1 MKTIGRTTAVI
12 FGMLVIGLQGCTHD
26 DFETSPPPVDSG
38 TNFSETELLAHKTLV
53 GPEIDGIIDAA
64 WFDAQELRITTKV
77 PDPGNDV
84 FKGYVDNTNKAT
96 VRALY
101 DDTYIYILVEWY
113 DNNEDLN
120 RDTWYFDP
128 VASLWKQEKNKPLF
142 NSSGVKIREAFYE
155 DKLAMLFNVDNSVPE
170 WNNQTC
176 FASCHTN
183 LSEADGYARHFTNNI
198 AEKIEMWH
206 WKSVRTNFFGHL
218 DDQYQTNTQPNGRKN
233 DDGTNPSPNNSQ
245 TLTTTDTN
253 ISVNVPKY
261 FIPGREYYSWITIDE
276 INAGTAKLITG
287 VDSTGKLIYDGGVI
301 DPVSEVRFQRDGAT
315 TGAFGMPSVFV
326 QIPEGSRGDVLSK
339 GVYTGSGWI
348 LEIKRKL
355 NTGDSNKQDV
365 DFSSLEDFPFGMAI
379 FDNAAI
385 AHGIKPNLKLI
396 FEK

>member
-1 MKTIGRTTAVI
+1 MKTLKNIQTCF
-12 FGMLVIGLQGCTHD
+12 FGFILAGFLSSCTHD
-26 DFETSPPPVDSG
+26 ERNELIPNNPE
-38 TNFSETELLAHKTLV
+38 TNFSETELLAHKTTV
-53 GPEIDGIIDAA
+53 EPEIDGVIDAVWA
-64 WFDAQELRITTKV
+64 DAQELRVTTKV

-84 FKGYVDNTNKAT
+84 FKGYVDNTYKSK

-101 DDTYIYILVEWY
+101 DDTNIYLLVEWD

-128 VASLWKQEKNKPLF
+128 SDNLWKQEKNKPLF
-142 NSSGVKIREAFYE
+142 NDSGVKIREAFYE
-155 DKLAMLFNVDNSVPE
+155 DKFAMLFNIDNSVPE
-170 WNNQTC
+170 WSEKTC
-176 FASCHTN
+176 YASCHTS
-183 LSEADGYARHFTNNI
+183 LSQGEGYARHFTNNPN
-198 AEKIEMWH
+198 ERIEMWH
-206 WKSVRTNFFGHL
+206 WKSVRTNFYGHI
-218 DDQYQTNTQPNGRKN
+218 DDQFQDNTQPNGRKN
-233 DDGTNPSPNNSQ
+233 DDGTNPSPSNSQ

-253 ISVNVPKY
+253 VEVSVPKY

-287 VDSTGKLIYDGGVI
+287 VDSTGKLTYDGGII
-301 DPVSEVRFQRDGAT
+301 DPVTEIRFQRDGST

-326 QIPEGSRGDVLSK
+326 QVPEGSRGDVLSK
-339 GVYTGSGWI
+339 GVYTGSGWV

-355 NTGDSNKQDV
+355 NTGDPNRQDV
-365 DFSSLEDFPFGMAI
+365 NFTSLEDFPFGMAI